1 MIRINKTSFHWIPK
15 DKRIVFDFLFW
26 HVSVWKEKMIPM
38 ERNKTPKGII
48 MTHNWAIFEEKE
60 ERGNEWR
67 VRRQVVNKTEILNKK
82 EDRQIGKEKN

>member
-1 MIRINKTSFHWIPK
+1 
-15 DKRIVFDFLFW
+15 
-26 HVSVWKEKMIPM
+26 
-38 ERNKTPKGII
+38 